1 MAIADRAAKLI
12 AGVGS
17 LRVLIA
23 LAVVTALLGLSVYGN
38 AIQWADHRA
47 YKKSEADRLEAAAMK
62 AGLKVAASIATQ
74 KAKDDPKLMEAV
86 SRIDARTKAL
96 ANQKRPPAL
105 PIQCAPGQAR
115 MDAVNAG
122 ADK

>member
-1 MAIADRAAKLI
+1 MTILDKAASAVTAKVVFWAIALVI
-12 AGVGS
+12 
-17 LRVLIA
+17 LL
-23 LAVVTALLGLSVYGN
+23 TALLALSVYGN
-38 AIQWADHRA
+38 VTQWADHRS

-86 SRIDARTKAL
+86 SRIDARTRAL
-96 ANQKRPPAL
+96 TNQKRPPAL

-122 ADK
+122 ADR

>member
-47 YKKSEADRLEAAAMK
+47 YRKGEADRLALAASQ
-62 AGLKVAASIATQ
+62 AGLKVTAALASAKQ
-74 KAKDDPKLMEAV
+74 KDDPKLAAAV
-86 SRIDARTKAL
+86 SRIEGKVNKL
-96 ANQKRPPAL
+96 QSQKRPPAL
-105 PIQCAPGQAR
+105 PIQCAPGQQR

-122 ADK
+122 ADS